1 MIQDSYIEHYN
12 AILLEEVSKIYDK
25 LKKDLVNITMAAPI
39 VSIGKSLS
47 ASNYHL
53 QRSVARVNSD
63 RKNRDTVMMITIFMT
78 IKFRPRVYEIDNKR
92 SNKVS
97 GY

>member
-25 LKKDLVNITMAAPI
+25 LKKDLAAPI